1 MLSLPRLLDSLPL
14 SIGRGCSLSWPQE
27 VTPGQSPRCSSGCSC
42 EDGGISGGFP
52 GLSKRKVFLLLRP
65 QKGTR
70 QRQGKR
76 ILPSQ
81 PSCVRWTL
89 SQTHPFPNVQGG
101 GPHITS
107 LGPKAAE
114 FLIPEGSKD
123 IFQGNFFFICYKTP
137 LRLTYVPGIFFS
149 WTNSHFKN
157 RTLKKICKIIK
168 NNNKQKKPIISPVSQ
183 LMFQLQLSAISAQN
197 LLKHNH
203 TLLKEI
209 KKTQHQS
216 NVFCCR

>member
-1 MLSLPRLLDSLPL
+1 MPPWWGGQGGLSVPGLSTSPNPHFYFSLQTQEEMMLSLPRLLDSLPL

-101 GPHITS
+101 GAHITS

-123 IFQGNFFFICYKTP
+123 IFQGNFFSF
-137 LRLTYVPGIFFS
+137 V
-149 WTNSHFKN
+149 
-157 RTLKKICKIIK
+157 IK
-168 NNNKQKKPIISPVSQ
+168 P
-183 LMFQLQLSAISAQN
+183 
-197 LLKHNH
+197 H
-203 TLLKEI
+203 
-209 KKTQHQS
+209 
-216 NVFCCR
+216 